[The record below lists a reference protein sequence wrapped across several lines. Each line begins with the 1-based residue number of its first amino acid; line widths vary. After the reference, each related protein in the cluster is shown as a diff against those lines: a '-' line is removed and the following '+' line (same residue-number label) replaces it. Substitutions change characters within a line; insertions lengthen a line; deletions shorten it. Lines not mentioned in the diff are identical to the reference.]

1 MTKRDF
7 FKLMIKL
14 FGLYSGLMTLFTVI
28 PNNIANL
35 LFQFN
40 FSSLL
45 FITILILV
53 VVSFFL
59 LLIFKTDFII
69 DKLKLDKGFDDEK
82 IQFENLTNDSIVKF
96 AVFLIGGFLI
106 INHFPNFLNY
116 SFQIFKIE
124 LQNTELGYG
133 NVNYFN
139 WIISAINILIGYLLI
154 TNYKAVAAFFDKK

>member
-40 FSSLL
+40 FSLLL
-45 FITILILV
+45 FITISILV

-59 LLIFKTDFII
+59 FLIFKTDFII
-69 DKLKLDKGFDDEK
+69 DKLKLDKGFDEEK

-116 SFQIFKIE
+116 SFQYFKIKM
-124 LQNTELGYG
+124 QNSDLGYVE
-133 NVNYFN
+133 VNYFN
-139 WIISAINILIGYLLI
+139 WIISVINILIGYLLI
-154 TNYKAVAAFFDKK
+154 TNYKVVATFFDEK